1 LSLLYDKDTAYQQD
15 IKKLRESVLYKITE
29 IIDQV
34 IIDNE
39 SKVG

>member
-1 LSLLYDKDTAYQQD
+1 MREKASEQTNELD
-15 IKKLRESVLYKITE
+15 IKKLREEVLYKVTE

>member
-1 LSLLYDKDTAYQQD
+1 
-15 IKKLRESVLYKITE
+15 LRNQIIYKVTE

-34 IIDNE
+34 IVDNE